1 MPYNKYMS
9 LGTEARCGA
18 RFFSDSDDD
27 HDAIQ
32 VICGQDTAGAANVSA
47 PQRRPS
53 RHIDPKPKP

>member
-1 MPYNKYMS
+1 MLLCREVVPYNKYMS

-32 VICGQDTAGAANVSA
+32 VICGQDTAGAAQVSFDT
-47 PQRRPS
+47 
-53 RHIDPKPKP
+53 ILGLL